1 MELDHLSYSSI
12 STWQMCGASWK
23 FRYIEKPPQV
33 LTSTNLVFGSAFH
46 GAIETFLVDRVTEEK
61 PRSLLMCWNQSWEKE
76 STTLD
81 PETEE
86 RKLRQ
91 DVDWGLDTP
100 ETLCNE
106 GVRILSHPDVQ
117 QGILSIAPLAIWK
130 AEKQIEV
137 FIEQKVE
144 LKVPGVPI
152 PIVGYIDIITAD
164 GVPGDFKTSSKSW
177 SADKAEDEI
186 QTLFYLAAL
195 NQAGFEVKDWRFR
208 HYVFVKTKTPQ
219 FQMLEHT
226 HNPAQLMWLFKMIQ
240 NVWKGIDAGVFPE
253 SPGSWKCNPK
263 YCEYWALCRG
273 KFGG

>member
-1 MELDHLSYSSI
+1 MSLNIDHLSYSSI

-46 GAIETFLVDRVTEEK
+46 GAIETFLVDREIEEK
-61 PRSLLMCWNQSWEKE
+61 PRSLLECWNQSWQKE

-81 PETEE
+81 PETDE
-86 RKLRQ
+86 RKPRQ
-91 DVDWGLDTP
+91 DVEWGLDTP

-106 GVRILSHPDVQ
+106 GMRILSHPDIQ
-117 QGILSIAPLAIWK
+117 QGILNIKPLIGEDK
-130 AEKQIEV
+130 YPTIEKKIE
-137 FIEQKVE
+137 
-144 LKVPGVPI
+144 LRVPGVPV
-152 PIVGYIDIITAD
+152 PIVGYIDVIAED
-164 GVPGDFKTSSKSW
+164 CVPGDFKTSSKSW

-195 NQAGFEVKDWRFR
+195 NQAGFEVRDWRFR

-226 HNPAQLMWLFKMIQ
+226 HNPAQLMWLFKMVQ
-240 NVWKGIDAGVFPE
+240 NVWKGIEAGVYPE
-253 SPGSWKCNPK
+253 NPGSWKCSPK
-263 YCEYWALCRG
+263 WCEYWALCRG
-273 KFGG
+273 KYGG